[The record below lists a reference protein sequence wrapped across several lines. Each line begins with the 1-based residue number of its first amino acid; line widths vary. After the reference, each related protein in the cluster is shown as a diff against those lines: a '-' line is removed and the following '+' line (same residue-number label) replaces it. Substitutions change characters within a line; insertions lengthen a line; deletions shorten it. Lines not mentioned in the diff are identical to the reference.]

1 MELITEFYHYGY
13 QPKLRIDNYAYY
25 VDDTNKDIVYKI
37 ASHYLSGLP
46 DVNVEHNLTTYD
58 LYIKQ
63 ASLVYF
69 GTIGLTYSGLTS
81 MAFDN
86 TNAVDKYTVIKI
98 KEPQSLISMD

>member
-69 GTIGLTYSGLTS
+69 GTIGLSYSGLTS
-81 MAFDN
+81 IGFDT
-86 TNAVDKYTVIKI
+86 TNVVDKYTVIKVT
-98 KEPQSLISMD
+98 EPHSLISMD